1 VQWRGSG
8 SGGSSGRARAVAR
21 AALGVALAFVFS
33 CGGEPVGRAPR
44 VLVVGIDGATFRVIG
59 PLFEQERLP
68 VLRELTRRGAWGPL
82 RASPPL
88 FSPLI
93 WNAMS
98 TGKTADRHGIVNFV
112 RDTPEGRRLYLSS
125 DRKVPAL
132 WNMLSDRGVTVSV
145 VNWWNTFPPE
155 RIAGVMVSDHFF
167 PSQVAERESLV
178 GAEGA
183 RGMAIDPPEW
193 GERGLALLAE
203 DAPLPGV
210 PDPFAGEGPLPRWI
224 DRTTL
229 AKHARFDVR
238 VARVA
243 LAIEAELEPQV
254 LMVLLTGIDRVS
266 HHLWGVM
273 EPPESYPPELRP
285 TPEERAAGRAAL
297 EAYYEFTD
305 ALIRLLGAGF
315 GEDDLVL
322 VVSDH
327 GFENVTFEHVPQ
339 MHAQKLTGGHEGEK
353 ARDGVVFA
361 AGRGIAHGP
370 TEGMTVHDVTPTIL
384 AWLGLPVGADMDGR
398 PAAFLGEGAV
408 ASIPTWDATPVERRA
423 GDSGAEETMIEQ
435 LRELGYV
442 E

>member
-1 VQWRGSG
+1 MGCAWAA
-8 SGGSSGRARAVAR
+8 ARSVLLLVLA
-21 AALGVALAFVFS
+21 AALG
-33 CGGEPVGRAPR
+33 CGDGPSERAPR
-44 VLVVGIDGATFRVIG
+44 VLVVGIDGASFRVIG
-59 PLFEQERLP
+59 PLFGQERLP
-68 VLRELTRRGAWGPL
+68 ALRELTRKGAWGPL
-82 RASPPL
+82 RATPPL

-93 WNAMS
+93 WNSMA
-98 TGKTADRHGIVNFV
+98 TGKSADRHGILNFV

-167 PSQVAERESLV
+167 PGQVAEREALV
-178 GAEGA
+178 DADGA

-193 GERGLALLAE
+193 GERGLALLV
-203 DAPLPGV
+203 DDTPLAGV
-210 PDPFAGEGPLPRWI
+210 PDPFAEERPLPHWI
-224 DRTTL
+224 DQTVL

-238 VARVA
+238 VARLA

-273 EPPESYPPELRP
+273 EPAESYPPELRP

-305 ALIRLLGAGF
+305 ALIGLLRSGF
-315 GEDDLVL
+315 GDDDLVL

-361 AGRGIAHGP
+361 AGRGVAPGA
-370 TEGMTVHDVTPTIL
+370 TTGMTVYDVTPTIL
-384 AWLGLPVGADMDGR
+384 AWLGLPVGADMDGQ
-398 PAAFLGEGAV
+398 PAAFLGEGEV
-408 ASIPTWDATPVERRA
+408 ASIPSWDATPIERRA
-423 GDSGAEETMIEQ
+423 GESGAEETMIEQ
-435 LRELGYV
+435 LRELGYL